1 MQFVSRRT
9 SHKFKQ
15 EEKLFHPLVR
25 QMQNLKL
32 LHTLTGRSSP
42 AQLIRNCVLC
52 MPFLLKPQK
61 STKIQKHPDFCTI
74 LVHFRGVYT
83 VNTRGECTKMV
94 HAILDF
100 WSKSTTFCRQQLT
113 VPQQISS
120 DWHPENLLEHNSSP
134 KFRQEGKLFHPLVR
148 QMQNLA
154 LLHTLTG
161 WSSPAQLIRNC
172 VLCMPFL
179 LKPQKST
186 KIQKH
191 PDFCTIL
198 VHFRGVYTVNTRG
211 ECTKMVHAI
220 LDFWSNPA
228 TFWRQQ
234 LTVPQQIS
242 SDWHPENL
250 LEHNSS
256 PKFRQEEKL
265 FHPLVR
271 QIQNLALLHTLTGW
285 SSPAQLIRSCV
296 LCMPFLLKPQKST
309 KFQKHPDFCTILVHF
324 RGVYTVN
331 TRGECTKMVHAIL
344 DSWSNPA
351 NFWRQ
356 QLTVP
361 QQYSSDW
368 HPKNLLEHNS
378 SPKFKQE
385 EKLFHP
391 LVRQIQNLAL
401 LHTLTGRSSP
411 AKLIRSCVLCMPFL
425 LKPQKSTKFQKHP
438 DFCTIL
444 VHFRGVYTVNTRG
457 ECTKMVHAILDFWSN
472 PATFWRQQ
480 LTIPQQS
487 HLIVILKFCS
497 NISGPTFEI
506 YSQKSE
512 FSQLNSGPICA
523 SLGSANL
530 IDIDRYL

>member
-1 MQFVSRRT
+1 MQFISRRT
-9 SHKFKQ
+9 SLKFKQ

-25 QMQNLKL
+25 QLQNLAL
-32 LHTLTGRSSP
+32 LHTLTGRSSPAQLNRNIEFCMPVSSKLQKSSKIVKNPKTPRFLHHFGALLKCLHCKHSRRMHHFGACDVRNLVKSSHFSASVANHSATITSDCCSENLLEHNSSPKFRQEVKLLHPLVRQLQNLALLHTLSGRSSP

-94 HAILDF
+94 HAILDSWSNPATF
-100 WSKSTTFCRQQLT
+100 WRQQLT

-120 DWHPENLLEHNSSP
+120 DWYSENLLEHNSSP
-134 KFRQEGKLFHPLVR
+134 KFRQEVKLLHPLVR
-148 QMQNLA
+148 QLQNLA
-154 LLHTLTG
+154 LLHTLSG
-161 WSSPAQLIRNC
+161 RSSPAQLIRNC

-220 LDFWSNPA
+220 LD
-228 TFWRQQ
+228 
-234 LTVPQQIS
+234 
-242 SDWHPENL
+242 
-250 LEHNSS
+250 
-256 PKFRQEEKL
+256 
-265 FHPLVR
+265 
-271 QIQNLALLHTLTGW
+271 
-285 SSPAQLIRSCV
+285 SC
-296 LCMPFLLKPQKST
+296 
-309 KFQKHPDFCTILVHF
+309 
-324 RGVYTVN
+324 
-331 TRGECTKMVHAIL
+331 
-344 DSWSNPA
+344 
-351 NFWRQ
+351 
-356 QLTVP
+356 
-361 QQYSSDW
+361 
-368 HPKNLLEHNS
+368 
-378 SPKFKQE
+378 
-385 EKLFHP
+385 
-391 LVRQIQNLAL
+391 
-401 LHTLTGRSSP
+401 
-411 AKLIRSCVLCMPFL
+411 
-425 LKPQKSTKFQKHP
+425 
-438 DFCTIL
+438 
-444 VHFRGVYTVNTRG
+444 
-457 ECTKMVHAILDFWSN
+457 SN

-480 LTIPQQS
+480 LTIPQQL

-506 YSQKSE
+506 YSQKSK
-512 FSQLNSGPICA
+512 FCQLNSGPICA